1 MSEQRN
7 PGGVPELTL
16 GWRMK
21 MALGHDVTAQEMAD
35 ELGMSRGQVSRYL
48 NDKGTPRRA
57 VLVTWALRCGVPF
70 EWLASGVEAGPSPTD
85 GGSISGESESAC
97 TRSPQVIQLRPVA
110 LDVPEWSPRKVAV

>member
-1 MSEQRN
+1 MSEQRM

-21 MALGHDVTAQEMAD
+21 MALGHNVTVQQMAD

-48 NDKGTPRRA
+48 NDKGVPRRA

-70 EWLASGVEAGPSPTD
+70 EWLAYGRLPGPSPDD
-85 GGSISGESESAC
+85 GGSTLDESGSAC
-97 TRSPQVIQLRPVA
+97 TRSAQVIAMPRSLLGNTPEDRRRVA
-110 LDVPEWSPRKVAV
+110 